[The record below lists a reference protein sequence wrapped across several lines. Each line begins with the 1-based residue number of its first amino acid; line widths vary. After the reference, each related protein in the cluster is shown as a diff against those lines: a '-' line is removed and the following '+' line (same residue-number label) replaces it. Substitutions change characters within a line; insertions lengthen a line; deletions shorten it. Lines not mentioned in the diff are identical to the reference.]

1 MNLISV
7 IVPCW
12 NEEETIP
19 IYYEHMCPVMDAIDA
34 DCELIFVDDGSQ
46 DATLSEMKKLSEKDA
61 RCQYLSFS
69 RRCMRWSKAE
79 SVTASPPDAPIE
91 PGSR

>member
-46 DATLSEMKKLSEKDA
+46 DATLSEMKKSVREGCALPVPFFFEKF
-61 RCQYLSFS
+61 RKRSGHL
-69 RRCMRWSKAE
+69 RG
-79 SVTASPPDAPIE
+79 TL
-91 PGSR
+91 

>member
-46 DATLSEMKKLSEKDA
+46 DATLSEKKLRFTRD
-61 RCQYLSFS
+61 
-69 RRCMRWSKAE
+69 
-79 SVTASPPDAPIE
+79 SVRQKEIMWW
-91 PGSR
+91 

>member
-46 DATLSEMKKLSEKDA
+46 DATLSEMKKLIF
-61 RCQYLSFS
+61 QIT
-69 RRCMRWSKAE
+69 SK
-79 SVTASPPDAPIE
+79 SNIYSL
-91 PGSR
+91 RKYKKQ

>member
-61 RCQYLSFS
+61 RCQYLSFREIS
-69 RRCMRWSKAE
+69 EKKRPSTRD
-79 SVTASPPDAPIE
+79 SVRQREIMWW
-91 PGSR
+91 

>member
-1 MNLISV
+1 
-7 IVPCW
+7 
-12 NEEETIP
+12 
-19 IYYEHMCPVMDAIDA
+19 MDAIDA

-69 RRCMRWSKAE
+69 RNFGKEAAIYAV
-79 SVTASPPDAPIE
+79 SVRQREIMWW
-91 PGSR
+91 